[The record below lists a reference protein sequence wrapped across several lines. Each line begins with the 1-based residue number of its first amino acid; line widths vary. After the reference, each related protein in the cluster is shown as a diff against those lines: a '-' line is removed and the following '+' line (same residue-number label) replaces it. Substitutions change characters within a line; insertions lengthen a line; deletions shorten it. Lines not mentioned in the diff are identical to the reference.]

1 MLIIAA
7 ARSNRSIGWW
17 SRDAQTK
24 KRSELSEQRLV
35 AQGRPTRKRLV
46 GAARPL
52 VPGRL
57 GQGAVQR

>member
-35 AQGRPTRKRLV
+35 AQG
-46 GAARPL
+46 AANT
-52 VPGRL
+52 
-57 GQGAVQR
+57 